1 MIFSVVAAKVLAI
14 VAAFPDST
22 TTQCEVYF
30 CIQSLSQSPTRIPHL
45 PGFEVDTLHTN
56 RKKRVLYMVHYSSIE
71 DAVLVIPD
79 VISRGKGEGRW
90 IVVPRLGDWRCR
102 TGWPGAERTWIKAQ
116 EWDIPQEGSAER
128 ERTND

>member
-1 MIFSVVAAKVLAI
+1 
-14 VAAFPDST
+14 
-22 TTQCEVYF
+22 
-30 CIQSLSQSPTRIPHL
+30 
-45 PGFEVDTLHTN
+45 
-56 RKKRVLYMVHYSSIE
+56 MVHYSSIE

-102 TGWPGAERTWIKAQ
+102 TGWPGAEHTWIKAQ